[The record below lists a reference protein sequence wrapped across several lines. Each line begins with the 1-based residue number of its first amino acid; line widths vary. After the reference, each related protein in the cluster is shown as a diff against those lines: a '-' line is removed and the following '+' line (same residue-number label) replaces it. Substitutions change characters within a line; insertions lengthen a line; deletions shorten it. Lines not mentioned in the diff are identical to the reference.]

1 MEPGDL
7 VKFKFPN
14 KVAGALTALKYA
26 KRMEARIGK
35 RTGLILEISNNNAM
49 VTFEGDLIVCHAMFL
64 EVISE

>member
-26 KRMEARIGK
+26 KRMEARIGDRK
-35 RTGLILEISNNNAM
+35 GLILEISSNNAM
-49 VTFEGDLIVCHAMFL
+49 VTFEGELIVCHVMFL
-64 EVISE
+64 EVINE